1 MGEVQAEVLIATLG
15 TEAQV
20 VTLSLLELERLDFGV
35 SEVVVVHTAAKRDKI
50 RESIERLDEAF
61 ADDPRL
67 SCYHYRRELLQGERG
82 PIADVTTAAEA
93 EMVFETLYRVV
104 RRYKLTGCRVHLNV
118 AGGRKP
124 MSIYGMVTAQILFD
138 ADDHLWHLVSDDAL
152 VESRRLFPEPG
163 DRYSLV
169 PVPVIRWT
177 DRSPLEAGL
186 AQAET
191 PQEALREQETL
202 RRDMQVELFLKG
214 DLTPAEREVAHLLAQ
229 GLSNEAI
236 AAHRGTEMNTVTK
249 QVSAVYGKWRT
260 FFGLEGDAPVRDAVV
275 AEMARYWAR
284 REDGRGLL

>member
-1 MGEVQAEVLIATLG
+1 MQVRPEVLIATLG

-20 VTLSLLELERLDFGV
+20 VTLSLLELERLGFGV

-104 RRYKLTGCRVHLNV
+104 RRYKLAGCRVHLNV

-138 ADDHLWHLVSDDAL
+138 ADDHLWHLVSDEGL
-152 VESRRLFPEPG
+152 VASRRLFPRSG
-163 DRYSLV
+163 DEYTLM

-177 DRSPLEAGL
+177 DRPSLKAEL

-191 PQEALREQETL
+191 AQEALREQETL
-202 RRDMQVELFLKG
+202 RQDMQVELFLKG
-214 DLTPAEREVAHLLAQ
+214 ELTPAEREVARLLAQ

-236 AAHRGTEMNTVTK
+236 AAQRRVTMNTVTK
-249 QVSAVYGKWRT
+249 QVSAVYGKWRA
-260 FFGLEGDAPVRDAVV
+260 FFGLDVGAPVRDAVV
-275 AEMARYWAR
+275 AELAGYFARKQ
-284 REDGRGLL
+284 G